1 MNQITE
7 KEHELAQTNNVS
19 EKSRL
24 QNEINETKGKVAEE
38 VNATIEAEISAFPKL
53 TARIEMKNISV

>member
-1 MNQITE
+1 MSQINE

-19 EKSRL
+19 ERSRL